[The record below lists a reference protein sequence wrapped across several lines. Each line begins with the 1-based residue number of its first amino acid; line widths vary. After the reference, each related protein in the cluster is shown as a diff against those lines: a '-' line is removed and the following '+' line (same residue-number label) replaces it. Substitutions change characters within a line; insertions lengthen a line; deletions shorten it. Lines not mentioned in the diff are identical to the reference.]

1 MDKFQERFLLILL
14 ILTILFSF
22 VLIGFGVFLFTNKD
36 QGDAAVISGLF
47 LFSVSIIFITFFKN
61 NGG

>member
-22 VLIGFGVFLFTNKD
+22 VLIGFGVFSSTNKD
-36 QGDAAVISGLF
+36 QSGAAVILGLF